1 MDRCSRPGCVGHVL
15 DGFCDEC
22 GMAPG
27 SAAGPTVAIP
37 PAAPGWTATTPVS
50 TGSTSTR
57 SSATGSVAAHRGR
70 LGAGLVDVPPVPYRD
85 PVGAIMTDPE
95 VAEHRRFCGSCDQ
108 PVGRSAGTRPG
119 RTEGFCGHC
128 GAGFSFTPKL
138 AKGDLVAGQYEV
150 LGCLAHG
157 GLGWV
162 YLARDRNVSDRW
174 VVLKGL
180 LDTSDSDALAAAGS
194 ERRFLAQVEH
204 PLIVKIHNFVEHPN
218 PRTGELAG
226 YIVMEYVGGVSLNSL
241 RAEPD
246 VDGRP
251 TPMPVARAL
260 AYVLEILPAL
270 SYLHE
275 IGLLYCDFKPD
286 NVFQVEEHL
295 KLIDLGAVR
304 RADDADSASYK
315 TDGFCAPE
323 LATEGPTVASDI
335 YTVGRALAVLTF
347 NFDFTSTYRYKL
359 PDAVDVPVLERHTSF
374 HRLLLRATAE
384 DPAERFASAA
394 ELAEQITGVLREVL
408 AADDHRPRPAQST
421 VFSAEREEF
430 GCEIRGW
437 PAPLSPALVAA
448 ALPVPVVDPTDP
460 AASFL
465 ATNTI
470 TDPGRLAGL
479 LRNNGLSTVEAAFA
493 LVRAK
498 IEVRDVAKAQK
509 DLFELGR
516 SAPGDW
522 RIAWYRGLAALTGH
536 DFTKARTFLDEI
548 YRRLPGEAAPKL
560 ALAAVEECLGAYGA
574 AQRYYELVWRTDHT
588 YVSAAFGLART
599 RLAGGDRAGAVAAVE
614 SVPPSGSHHTAARLA
629 AVRARVCAVPGV
641 PLTERDLVTAG
652 AALVAIGLD
661 TEWQAHVGIE
671 VLTAALDWARQN
683 YSPPT
688 GTVLGHRLRERDLR
702 RGLER
707 QFRTLARL
715 ARTKEERVQF
725 VERANEVRPVTW
737 M

>member
-1 MDRCSRPGCVGHVL
+1 
-15 DGFCDEC
+15 
-22 GMAPG
+22 MAPG
-27 SAAGPTVAIP
+27 GLGSIAAQAVTVS
-37 PAAPGWTATTPVS
+37 PGWAVTTPVS
-50 TGSTSTR
+50 TSSTSTW
-57 SSATGSVAAHRGR
+57 SSAAGSVAAGRGR

-85 PVGAIMTDPE
+85 PIGAIMIAPE
-95 VAEHRRFCGSCDQ
+95 VAEHRRFCGSCGK
-108 PVGRSAGTRPG
+108 PIGRSVGGRLGRP
-119 RTEGFCGHC
+119 EGFCGHC
-128 GAGFSFTPKL
+128 GAAYSFTPKL
-138 AKGDLVAGQYEV
+138 TKGDLVAGQYEV

-194 ERRFLAQVEH
+194 ERRFLARVEH

-218 PRTGELAG
+218 PKTGELAG
-226 YIVMEYVGGVSLNSL
+226 YIVMEYIGGVSLNSL

-246 VDGRP
+246 VDGKP
-251 TPMPVARAL
+251 TPMTVARAL
-260 AYVLEILPAL
+260 AYILEILPAL
-270 SYLHE
+270 GYLHG

-286 NVFQVEEHL
+286 NVFQIEEHL

-304 RADDADSASYK
+304 RADDPDSASYK

-323 LATEGPTVASDI
+323 LETEGPTVASDI

-347 NFDFTSTYRYKL
+347 NFDYTSAYRYRL
-359 PDAVDVPVLERHTSF
+359 PDAVDVPVLERYESF

-384 DPAERFASAA
+384 DPAERFTSAT
-394 ELAEQITGVLREVL
+394 EMAEQITGVLREVL
-408 AADDHRPRPAQST
+408 AADDNRPRPAQST

-430 GCEIRGW
+430 GCEIRAW
-437 PAPLSPALVAA
+437 PVPLEPALVAT
-448 ALPVPVVDPTDP
+448 ALPVPVVDPTDA

-470 TDPGRLAGL
+470 TDPRRLDGL
-479 LRNNGLSTVEAAFA
+479 LRNIGLSTVETAFA

-498 IEVRDVAKAQK
+498 IEVRNVPNALR
-509 DLFELGR
+509 DLFELGK
-516 SAPGDW
+516 SSPGDW
-522 RIAWYRGLAALTGH
+522 RITWYRGLAELTGR
-536 DFTKARTFLDEI
+536 DLTKARTFLDET
-548 YRRLPGEAAPKL
+548 YRRFPGEAAPKL
-560 ALAAVEECLGAYGA
+560 ALAAVEECLGRYA
-574 AQRYYELVWRTDHT
+574 AAERYYELVWRADHA

-599 RLAGGDRAGAVAAVE
+599 RLARGDRAGAVAAVE
-614 SVPPSGSHHTAARLA
+614 SVPPSASHHTAALLA
-629 AVRARVCAVPGV
+629 AVRARAWLGNGAP
-641 PLTERDLVTAG
+641 PTEEDLVAAG

-661 TEWQAHVGIE
+661 AEWQAHVGIE
-671 VLTAALDWARQN
+671 VLTAAVAWARQN
-683 YSPPT
+683 YAPT
-688 GTVLGHRLRERDLR
+688 TGKVLGHRLREGDLR